1 MAPFLAMAD
10 LERARVCSFGL
21 TKTFFNFNQFPQL
34 LNLNYI
40 IYKRVASI
48 FLPARVGYFLVASF
62 ISFMRLRKAFSALP
76 ALGMPR
82 ERACL
87 KVRSACL

>member
-21 TKTFFNFNQFPQL
+21 TKTFSNFNQFPQL
-34 LNLNYI
+34 RNLNYI
-40 IYKRVASI
+40 TKRVASI